1 MRDEPNKV
9 DRYVCSVTW
18 DSVTCVFKSSNLQC
32 NRYLMCKFY
41 GNEVT
46 WLTDELVVCSI
57 QRLNDIA
64 PLLFRQILE
73 ADFLREKRESKK
85 KMEKKP
91 DERETGTDAG
101 RFWSRRPA
109 EFIVCWLQQMH
120 MQWTAGLVP
129 LTLRP
134 PFPPPACKRQR
145 MNWTLDNIRGGRV
158 QRWKWIFK
166 FFTGRFIF
174 SPNFFF
180 FQKKKSL
187 SSYRIW
193 KICQFTWSK
202 VTPWVS

>member
-1 MRDEPNKV
+1 
-9 DRYVCSVTW
+9 
-18 DSVTCVFKSSNLQC
+18 
-32 NRYLMCKFY
+32 
-41 GNEVT
+41 
-46 WLTDELVVCSI
+46 
-57 QRLNDIA
+57 
-64 PLLFRQILE
+64 
-73 ADFLREKRESKK
+73 
-85 KMEKKP
+85 MEKKP

-174 SPNFFF
+174 SPNLFFL
-180 FQKKKSL
+180 KKKGSALIEFEKSANLLDQRSTRGSHNKTSRNGTSHRGNLMSL
-187 SSYRIW
+187 HS
-193 KICQFTWSK
+193 CETL
-202 VTPWVS
+202 